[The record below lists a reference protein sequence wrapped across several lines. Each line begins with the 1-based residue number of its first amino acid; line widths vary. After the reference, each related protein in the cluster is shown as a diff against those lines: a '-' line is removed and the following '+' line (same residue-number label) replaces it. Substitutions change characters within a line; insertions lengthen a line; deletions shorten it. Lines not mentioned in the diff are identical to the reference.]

1 MSISSL
7 SLRMYVCNPE
17 TRENY
22 IYVLSI
28 YIHMYIVQVYYIFK
42 VIFKI
47 DGALLSTLSL
57 SIFFALLTI
66 VAILLGITTYYTSLQ
81 I

>member
-1 MSISSL
+1 
-7 SLRMYVCNPE
+7 
-17 TRENY
+17 
-22 IYVLSI
+22 
-28 YIHMYIVQVYYIFK
+28 MYIVYVYYIFK

-66 VAILLGITTYYTSLQ
+66 VAILLGITAITLAYKHVGLTYDPYLQ
-81 I
+81 F

>member
-1 MSISSL
+1 M
-7 SLRMYVCNPE
+7 CNPE

-22 IYVLSI
+22 VYVLSI
-28 YIHMYIVQVYYIFK
+28 YIHMYIVYVYYISK

-81 I
+81 ICRLDL